1 MLRSRKARMEK
12 EVVAV
17 TPEKVVEDLDPD
29 EQLAVL
35 SRRRSVSIESAR
47 ENSKSNRVYQTIKR
61 EIEIREKNHPDDIPS
76 SDQVFF
82 VDKQRNA
89 AVVIGQSDL
98 KTDVKNKKKK
108 IRQASEPASSLAVM
122 SLYVT
127 AERRARKTL
136 MSRTLLSW

>member
-29 EQLAVL
+29 EQLALL
-35 SRRRSVSIESAR
+35 SRRRSFETD
-47 ENSKSNRVYQTIKR
+47 EQSKNNRVYQTIKR
-61 EIEIREKNHPDDIPS
+61 EIQKRDEARPDEIPS
-76 SDQVFF
+76 CDQVFF

-89 AVVIGQSDL
+89 AVVIGQTDL

-108 IRQASEPASSLAVM
+108 DR
-122 SLYVT
+122 
-127 AERRARKTL
+127 
-136 MSRTLLSW
+136 